1 MAVTWQYLKHVT
13 VPQPT
18 TAIAVILTALPVEY
32 DAVRAHLT
40 DTEELVHPDGTRVER
55 GRLDGTSWNI
65 AIAELGEGALNTAA
79 LTTRIVDWLAPE
91 ALLFVGVA
99 GGLKDDIEIGDVVVG
114 TKVYAIH
121 GGKQTPEGFQ
131 ARPEVWHGSHR
142 LVQAAR
148 SALRDMPDVRAHRK
162 PIAVGD
168 VVLADD
174 KSALAAH
181 IRHHYNDACAI
192 EMEGSG
198 AAHASYLKGQL
209 DTLVIRGISDRA
221 NADKHVADASGSQ
234 ELAAKQARRW
244 PSPCSASTCRAATP
258 PASPSPVIPRRVPY
272 EAVTAG
278 PPTAETT
285 STSAA
290 EPSTGLSQESR
301 SDDDGTTTLGTKGT
315 VHGPVPVATSTLPP
329 RPLGFTGRSAELGRL
344 LPHLAPAGVDETA
357 LPSSFSPSPAWAA
370 SARRHSRSRWAT
382 SLARRAGSPA
392 GHSSWT
398 CAVTTTTRSRRTR
411 RSWPCSTRSAY
422 EVRISRRRQHA
433 STTPTAP
440 SSSSGVTGCC

>member
-1 MAVTWQYLKHVT
+1 MAVTWQYLKQVT

-18 TAIAVILTALPVEY
+18 AAIAVILTALPVEY

-40 DTEELVHPDGTRVER
+40 HAEELVHPDGTRVER
-55 GRLDGTSWNI
+55 GRLDGTSWSV

-91 ALLFVGVA
+91 ALFFVGVA

-121 GGKQTPEGFQ
+121 GGKQTPAGFQ

-198 AAHASYLKGQL
+198 AAHAAYLKGQL

-234 ELAAKQARRW
+234 ELAAKQA
-244 PSPCSASTCRAATP
+244 AAV
-258 PASPSPVIPRRVPY
+258 AVAVLRKHLPRRDSAGVPQPRDPQ
-272 EAVTAG
+272 EG
-278 PPTAETT
+278 PQR
-285 STSAA
+285 
-290 EPSTGLSQESR
+290 GG
-301 SDDDGTTTLGTKGT
+301 DGGTTYGGDHIDFSGGTF
-315 VHGPVPVATSTLPP
+315 HGPV
-329 RPLGFTGRSAELGRL
+329 TGKSVG
-344 LPHLAPAGVDETA
+344 
-357 LPSSFSPSPAWAA
+357 
-370 SARRHSRSRWAT
+370 
-382 SLARRAGSPA
+382 
-392 GHSSWT
+392 
-398 CAVTTTTRSRRTR
+398 
-411 RSWPCSTRSAY
+411 
-422 EVRISRRRQHA
+422 RRQDDDH
-433 STTPTAP
+433 PR
-440 SSSSGVTGCC
+440 G